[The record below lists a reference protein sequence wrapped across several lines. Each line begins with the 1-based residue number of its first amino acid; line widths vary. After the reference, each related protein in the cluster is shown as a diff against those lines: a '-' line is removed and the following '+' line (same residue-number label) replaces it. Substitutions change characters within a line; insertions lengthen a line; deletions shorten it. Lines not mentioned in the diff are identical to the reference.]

1 MAVVRDVTV
10 GVPPLWR
17 VTGVNGVGD
26 GGSSSPP
33 EGFARAMLDDYAIVT
48 GKGVGCH
55 RRTID

>member
-1 MAVVRDVTV
+1 MRDVTV

-17 VTGVNGVGD
+17 VAGVNGVGD
-26 GGSSSPP
+26 GSSSPP
-33 EGFARAMLDDYAIVT
+33 EGFARAMLDDYAIVA